1 MLWFSDWGSGQMLLM
16 MMMMKTKRRE
26 DKGDDEEIAEHALDD
41 ENYVMLQW

>member
-16 MMMMKTKRRE
+16 MMMMKTKR
-26 DKGDDEEIAEHALDD
+26 EIAEHALDD